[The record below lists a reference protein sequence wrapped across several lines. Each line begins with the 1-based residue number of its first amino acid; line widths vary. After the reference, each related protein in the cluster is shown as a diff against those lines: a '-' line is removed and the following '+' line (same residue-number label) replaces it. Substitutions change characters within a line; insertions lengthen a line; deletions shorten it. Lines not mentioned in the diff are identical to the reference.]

1 MKKIASNLKG
11 VMYKGLALV
20 LVAFPF
26 VAGAQ
31 SGGFQNLDAA
41 VNSIGNLITKLIP
54 IVIGAAVLVFLWGIL
69 RFVVASDAEDRT
81 AARNFMIFGVVALF
95 VMVSVWGL
103 VNFFRNTLGV
113 NGSVNTPPPP
123 PGVPGWR

>member
-1 MKKIASNLKG
+1 MIVA
-11 VMYKGLALV
+11 ALV
-20 LVAFPF
+20 ALPS

-31 SGGFQNLDAA
+31 GFQNLDTAL
-41 VNSIGNLITKLIP
+41 NSIGNLLGKLIP
-54 IVIGAAVLVFLWGIL
+54 LVIGAAVLVFLWGIL
-69 RFVVASDAEDRT
+69 KFVLASDAEDRT

-113 NGSVNTPPPP
+113 SGSVNTPPPA
-123 PGVPGWR
+123 PGIPGFR

>member
-1 MKKIASNLKG
+1 MKKNL
-11 VMYKGLALV
+11 MLGLAFV
-20 LVAFPF
+20 LTVLPN

-31 SGGFQNLDAA
+31 SGGFQNLDSALT
-41 VNSIGNLITKLIP
+41 SIANLIQKLIP
-54 IVIGAAVLVFLWGIL
+54 LVIGAAVLVFLWGIL
-69 RFVVASDAEDRT
+69 KFVIASDSEDRA

-113 NGSVNTPPPP
+113 NGSVNTPPPA
-123 PGVPGWR
+123 PGIPGLR